1 MNTLRDCSQKLRAL
15 VGGCFVLTVIGFVV
29 VVPLGWS
36 LVLGIGLVNP
46 HVLLAATR
54 MFW

>member
-1 MNTLRDCSQKLRAL
+1 MNTSRAL

-36 LVLGIGLVNP
+36 LILGFGLVNP
-46 HVLLAATR
+46 NVLVAASR
-54 MFW
+54 MLW